1 MNQCVLQFDDMDFND
16 LKEFWNCFET
26 MPPENVSDEAFMAH
40 FPDKLVPPSL
50 QSAPHPTPPLA
61 HAPNESDPHPPTP
74 VPPPR

>member
-1 MNQCVLQFDDMDFND
+1 MNQCVLQFDDMDFNE

-26 MPPENVSDEAFMAH
+26 MPPENASDEAFMAH
-40 FPDKLVPPSL
+40 FPAKLVPPSL
-50 QSAPHPTPPLA
+50 QPAPHPTPPLA